1 MDYNDSR
8 GLLFGVQ
15 VARLDTLVQAIVVS
29 THEDCSAIDLAF
41 SPSVK
46 RVTVAMAMVDASP
59 QIHPHTAPTGGVS
72 EADLGSDV
80 RASDG
85 DLAGT
90 VTSKDFGLPGM
101 PRAAAPIAQRTTGSL
116 TALSG
121 GAHMSYIEQNKSA
134 NKKLAREAAPQRNKL
149 FLKRDKDKAAAKKAN
164 AR

>member
-72 EADLGSDV
+72 EADLGSV
-80 RASDG
+80 GCRGEHVMAGNGLASVHSLCNPLVILVLRWECRCKCIDRRG
-85 DLAGT
+85 SW
-90 VTSKDFGLPGM
+90 VSRYSQQHTSSILLHNGSRYVAALHAVSGYED
-101 PRAAAPIAQRTTGSL
+101 PRIQC
-116 TALSG
+116 
-121 GAHMSYIEQNKSA
+121 
-134 NKKLAREAAPQRNKL
+134 
-149 FLKRDKDKAAAKKAN
+149 D
-164 AR
+164 